1 MAKIPQYTQNKL
13 ASSLVGVIPV
23 DTSGSELMD
32 TIANGASQV
41 TGAALS
47 YASHE
52 AAKREAE
59 IRALEKKQ
67 QNAFEDIEAYK
78 VSIETESQLW
88 EMIDKVKI
96 DYRAN
101 PAQGLK
107 IIQDEG
113 GKFIAETLGNIENPG
128 IKQKAAGI
136 VMNSFRGKLS
146 ELHTWSRT
154 QSTANAQ
161 TQLSESMA
169 ILSQQAGRATNI
181 GQIQELLGK
190 VDLAKNNL
198 ELAFG
203 TKKAYET
210 MTKAKTD
217 IAKSYIMG
225 MLDRGQPELVAK
237 TLDSKAFDSLI
248 TADERVALKKAANT
262 MIKAKEEADKYD
274 KLLQIISIRQG
285 VALAQANGTYTPSM
299 GMEAMRKLA
308 TLEGGKGDYTSIIGA
323 TTDFIKD
330 QRKQITEAQK
340 IQALGNLYNAWY
352 KITGGNEKINK
363 SATLEDIVRF
373 QKEVEKSR
381 AYLSPKEYEKF
392 MTKLTM
398 SKTKRLEKMG
408 RNLFGFPKGDLADK
422 DEFSGGFQYIYDWT
436 KKHYKD
442 ENQRIKALDEMVTTY
457 IQAVDQVEK
466 AQGGRPLTSKQKWNI
481 LKEIQNRQIRK
492 INPHLS
498 NLPAGGQ
505 RMADANGNQFIA
517 YPDGSIE
524 RIS

>member
-1 MAKIPQYTQNKL
+1 MARIPQYTQNKL
-13 ASSLVGVIPV
+13 ASSLVGVTPV
-23 DTSGSELMD
+23 DTSGSELMG

-41 TGAALS
+41 AGAAFS

-59 IRALEKKQ
+59 IRALEQKQ

-78 VSIETESQLW
+78 VSIAIESQLW
-88 EMIDKVKI
+88 EMIDKTKT
-96 DYRAN
+96 DYSAN

-107 IIQDEG
+107 VIQDEG

-128 IKQKAAGI
+128 VKEKAAGI

-169 ILSQQAGRATNI
+169 ILSQQAGRSTNI

-198 ELAFG
+198 DLAYG
-203 TKKAYET
+203 TKSSEI

-225 MLDRGQPELVAK
+225 MLDREQPELVAK

-274 KLLQIISIRQG
+274 KLLQIVSIRQG

-299 GMEAMRKLA
+299 GMEAMGKLA
-308 TLEGGKGDYTSIIGA
+308 TLEGGKGDYISIIGA

-330 QRKQITEAQK
+330 QQKQITEAQK
-340 IQALGNLYNAWY
+340 TQTLGNLYNAWY
-352 KITGGNEKINK
+352 KITGGDETINK
-363 SATLEDIVRF
+363 SSTLEDIVRF

-381 AYLSPKEYEKF
+381 AYLSPKEYERF
-392 MTKLTM
+392 MTRLTR

-442 ENQRIKALDEMVTTY
+442 ENQRVKALDEMTSTF

-466 AQGGRPLTSKQKWNI
+466 AQGGKPLTSKQKWNI
-481 LKEIQNRQIRK
+481 LKEIQNRQTRK